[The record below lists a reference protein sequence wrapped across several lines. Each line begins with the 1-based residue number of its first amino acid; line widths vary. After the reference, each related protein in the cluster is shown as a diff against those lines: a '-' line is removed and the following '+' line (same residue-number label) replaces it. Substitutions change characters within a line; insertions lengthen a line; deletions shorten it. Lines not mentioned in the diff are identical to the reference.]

1 MNLKDYFIA
10 SGLAIGVALIIT
22 FILWIFSLIGWWV
35 IGGLIASL
43 LVPVMMN
50 AIEFYRN
57 TNCSDLSDLCI
68 EVEEYLKEKNKKNK
82 DSTISEIDW

>member
-35 IGGLIASL
+35 IGGLIAPL

-68 EVEEYLKEKNKKNK
+68 EVEEYLKEKNKKDK
-82 DSTISEIDW
+82 DSKISKIDW

>member
-68 EVEEYLKEKNKKNK
+68 EVEEYLKEKNKKDK
-82 DSTISEIDW
+82 DSKISKIDW

>member
-68 EVEEYLKEKNKKNK
+68 EIEEYLKEKNKKDK
-82 DSTISEIDW
+82 DSKISKIDW